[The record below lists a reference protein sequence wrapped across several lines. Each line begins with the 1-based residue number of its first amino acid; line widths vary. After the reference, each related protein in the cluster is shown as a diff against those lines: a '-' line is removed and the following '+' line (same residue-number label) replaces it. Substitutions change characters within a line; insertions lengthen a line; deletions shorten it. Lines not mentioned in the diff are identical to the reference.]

1 MALLLFVF
9 QVVLISCSG
18 VLAPGPMTAA
28 AVAAGTRARYA
39 GAFMAIGHAVVEFP
53 LMLVIVFGAGRIFES
68 NKAQMVIGMAG
79 GVLLLAMAAQML
91 RSLKTANNSQSR
103 QAKATPFLTGV
114 VLSAGNPYFLLWWA
128 TVGLALATTASR
140 LGIWAFVLFVI
151 VHWLCDLIWLTVL
164 SWASFKGSA
173 LFGPR
178 SGKIVLLICSA
189 VLLAF
194 GLLFIYN
201 AILK

>member
-1 MALLLFVF
+1 MALLLFML

-28 AVAAGTRARYA
+28 AIAAGTRTRYA
-39 GAFMAIGHAVVEFP
+39 GALMALGHAVVEFP
-53 LMLVIVFGAGRIFES
+53 LMLAIVLGAGRIFES
-68 NKAQMVIGMAG
+68 NKAQMVISLAG
-79 GVLLLAMAAQML
+79 GILLLVMAIGML
-91 RSLKTANNSQSR
+91 RSLKTAGNSQSR
-103 QAKATPFLTGV
+103 PTKATPFLTGV
-114 VLSAGNPYFLLWWA
+114 VLSGCNPYFLLWWA
-128 TVGLALATTASR
+128 TIGLALATTASR

-151 VHWLCDLIWLTVL
+151 VHWLCDLIWLTAL

-178 SGKIVLLICSA
+178 SGKIVQLICSM
-189 VLLAF
+189 VLLVF